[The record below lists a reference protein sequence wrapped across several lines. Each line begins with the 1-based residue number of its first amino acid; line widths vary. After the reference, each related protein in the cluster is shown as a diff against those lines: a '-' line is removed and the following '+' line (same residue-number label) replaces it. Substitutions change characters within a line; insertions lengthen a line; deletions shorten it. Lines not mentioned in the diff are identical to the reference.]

1 MGFNRGDASVLVSG
15 ARQAPAGPQAPRLSG
30 SQALRPPSS
39 DFSLHIPYFDT
50 GAGGKDGFFPNRFPL
65 LRRANVVFTLKLQCR
80 VRNQKERFLRYYASR
95 SIDGACSGRMI
106 IKVHR
111 ERSNFVSSRRIYS
124 RIVPAVGRS
133 GGVLFWKKW
142 AKRPPAFLQRVAVAG
157 GRINNEVQDGE
168 QQGRRKKK

>member
-1 MGFNRGDASVLVSG
+1 
-15 ARQAPAGPQAPRLSG
+15 
-30 SQALRPPSS
+30 
-39 DFSLHIPYFDT
+39 
-50 GAGGKDGFFPNRFPL
+50 
-65 LRRANVVFTLKLQCR
+65 
-80 VRNQKERFLRYYASR
+80 
-95 SIDGACSGRMI
+95 MI